1 MTFSKVKWLAPA
13 LVAAAGMTLLSA
25 ESINPPTTPQTAPM
39 NAQEKKNLDFVLTW
53 WREVLEGGHLDLAPK
68 YQAEDYIQH
77 NPNANTGRAGFI
89 EFFSKLNADLG
100 AKFPSQ
106 SKPKNPIPATLSNP
120 PVVKGAKGDYVW
132 LIFESEQKDPR
143 DASKT
148 YHSNSFD
155 VLRIQNGKVQEHW
168 DSAQKMPGSG
178 AVKTG
183 VSPKPPMQWNTGK
196 LSKEEEKTLAL
207 GTEELRDML
216 QFGHL
221 ELADKTMDPGYIQH
235 NPNVPQ
241 GRDGFKQFMSRIP
254 GRRPEDARPI
264 TQEWPNPPVL
274 TLVNGQYCFFMWDRT
289 AKDPDDASR
298 EYKWNHFDVVRVE
311 NGLIKEHWDEARI
324 NPPQAGGKKQ

>member
-1 MTFSKVKWLAPA
+1 MKFSKVKLLASA
-13 LVAAAGMTLLSA
+13 LVAAAGISLLSA

-39 NAQEKKNLDFVLTW
+39 NAQEKKNLDLVLNW
-53 WREVLEGGHLDLAPK
+53 WREVLDGGHLDLAPK

-77 NPNANTGRAGFI
+77 NPNVNTGRAGFV
-89 EFFSKLNADLG
+89 EFFSKFA
-100 AKFPSQ
+100 
-106 SKPKNPIPATLSNP
+106 KPKNPIPATLTNP
-120 PVVKGAKGDYVW
+120 PVAKGAKGDYVW

-178 AVKTG
+178 AVTTG

-196 LSKEEEKTLAL
+196 LSQEEDKTLAL

-254 GRRPEDARPI
+254 GRRPEDAKPI

-274 TLVNGQYCFFMWDRT
+274 TLVNGPYCFFMWDRT

>member
-1 MTFSKVKWLAPA
+1 MKTSFAQVLASA
-13 LVAAAGMTLLSA
+13 LLLSAGAGRISA
-25 ESINPPTTPQTAPM
+25 ESINPATMPQTAPM
-39 NAQEKKNLDFVLTW
+39 NAQEKKNLDMVLTW
-53 WREVLEGGHLDLAPK
+53 WREVLFGGHLDLAPK

-77 NPNANTGRAGFI
+77 NPNVNTGRAGFV
-89 EFFSKLNADLG
+89 EFFG
-100 AKFPSQ
+100 KFA
-106 SKPKNPIPATLSNP
+106 KPKNPIPAKLDNP
-120 PVVKGAKGDYVW
+120 PVVMGAKGDYVW

-143 DASKT
+143 DPSKT

-178 AVKTG
+178 NVATG

-196 LSKEEEKTLAL
+196 LSKEEEKTLAMA
-207 GTEELRDML
+207 TEELKDML
-216 QFGHL
+216 QYGHL

-254 GRRPEDARPI
+254 GRRPEDAKPI
-264 TQEWPNPPVL
+264 KPEWLNPPVL
-274 TLVNGQYCFFMWDRT
+274 TLVNGPYCFMMWDRI
-289 AKDPDDASR
+289 AKDPDDPGK
-298 EYKWNHFDVVRVE
+298 EYKWNHFDAIRTE
-311 NGLIKEHWDEARI
+311 KGLIKEHWDEAVI

>member
-1 MTFSKVKWLAPA
+1 MKISGIQLLFAGL
-13 LVAAAGMTLLSA
+13 LMVAACPA
-25 ESINPPTTPQTAPM
+25 ESINPPTSPQTAPM
-39 NAQEKKNLDFVLTW
+39 TGQEKKNLDMVLNW
-53 WREVLEGGHLDLAPK
+53 WREVLDGGHVELATK

-77 NPNANTGRAGFI
+77 NPNVPTGRAGFVA
-89 EFFSKLNADLG
+89 FFSKIR
-100 AKFPSQ
+100 
-106 SKPKNPIPATLSNP
+106 KPKDPIPATLANP

-132 LIFESEQKDPR
+132 LIFEHEDKDPR
-143 DASKT
+143 DPSKT
-148 YHSNSFD
+148 YHYNSFD

-178 AVKTG
+178 SVTTG

-196 LSKEEEKTLAL
+196 LSKEEQKTLAL

-254 GRRPEDARPI
+254 GRRPEDAKPI
-264 TQEWPNPPVL
+264 TDVWPNPPVL
-274 TLVNGQYCFFMWDRT
+274 TLLNGPYCFFMWDRM

-324 NPPQAGGKKQ
+324 NPPQAGGRKQ